1 MKLIPA
7 FLAAA
12 FVSTSLF
19 ASSFL
24 ISVDTSALPGG
35 TTGFLDLQ
43 FNGSSILT
51 PAGTA
56 TVTNFLGSQ
65 FDVDPS
71 QAMVAG
77 AVSGDLTP
85 GPLEFHNTDAFNDY
99 FVPFRVMGNASSFS
113 FLVTIA
119 GDILSPPPGNLNGTD
134 FALLLLGADQMTPLL
149 TNDGVLA
156 LLAVAAT
163 GEVSASAFAPGT
175 IATGVP
181 EPTTVMLVLSGLL
194 LAIPLMRKAKD

>member
-1 MKLIPA
+1 MKFILA
-7 FLAAA
+7 FLATA
-12 FVSTSLF
+12 FASTSLL

-24 ISVDTSALPGG
+24 VSVDTSALPGG

-43 FNGSSILT
+43 FNGSGILT

-56 TVTNFLGSQ
+56 TVTNFLGFQ

-71 QAMVAG
+71 QAIVAG
-77 AVSGDLTP
+77 AVSGDLIP
-85 GPLEFHNTDAFNDY
+85 GPLEFQNTDVFNDY
-99 FVPFRVMGNASSFS
+99 FVPFQVTGGASNFS

-119 GDILSPPPGNLNGTD
+119 GDILNPPAGNLNGTD

-156 LLAVAAT
+156 LIAVAAT
-163 GEVSASAFAPGT
+163 GEVSASAFEPGA

-181 EPTTVMLVLSGLL
+181 EPTTIMLVLSGLL
-194 LAIPLMRKAKD
+194 LAIPLARKVKN